1 MTVSVIRQTRSMSN
15 QICHLDVAGTP
26 PRIGVPL
33 DIRMSPE
40 FGLHCHKS
48 TFGKCCCLPI
58 SQTWHM
64 NCKEAKAWLV
74 SKGYI
79 DANGRGPNQV
89 CAGGVGMNRVMR
101 LYCPNGATGSQAL

>member
-1 MTVSVIRQTRSMSN
+1 MTVSLIRQTRSMSN
-15 QICHLDVAGTP
+15 QTCHFDVAGLP
-26 PRIGVPL
+26 NRIGTPL

-64 NCKEAKAWLV
+64 NCKEAKLFKKDRKCT
-74 SKGYI
+74 SNPISTIFLQLTTLDFLI
-79 DANGRGPNQV
+79 DAE
-89 CAGGVGMNRVMR
+89 A
-101 LYCPNGATGSQAL
+101 